1 MSTVKSAGHDSTQF
15 PRARLPVPSAR
26 LCHVPGFAG
35 NWAITWS
42 SCSSSSVSCS
52 VVNTAR
58 TPSVVSRTV
67 SPVCSHELIEAEFL
81 GNRSWGAEGLVQ
93 RLGELPRKVAAL
105 ARAESVGQRPQCR
118 PGEIRRFFAG
128 QGRALRHGPSE
139 FFGLHVG
146 PPLCWRRMGVPSP
159 SPTMRPITDSA
170 AALDSQLLP
179 VVTRRTVG

>member
-1 MSTVKSAGHDSTQF
+1 MRSGDVDGEVSRALTALNFRAPDYRYRQLSSAMSRNS
-15 PRARLPVPSAR
+15 P
-26 LCHVPGFAG
+26 G

-42 SCSSSSVSCS
+42 SCSSPSISCS

-81 GNRSWGAEGLVQ
+81 GNRSSGAEGLVQ

-118 PGEIRRFFAG
+118 PGEICRFFAG

-139 FFGLHVG
+139 FLGLHVG
-146 PPLCWRRMGVPSP
+146 PLLCWRRMGVPSS
-159 SPTMRPITDSA
+159 SPTMRPITRQRSRA
-170 AALDSQLLP
+170 GLSGCRQW
-179 VVTRRTVG
+179 